1 MEETLWH
8 CMAHYGIGRW
18 AVEGRLWQWVIAIGR
33 ESQGSAGIISPV
45 WEVPGVTLVR
55 SRPEIVLVIN
65 VRQYLHICSLEK
77 VEKFKF
83 WSWLDVSHRKAG
95 MFHYKYMLCSNL
107 TLPWVWGWALWA
119 RVVRAGVMSRGA

>member
-1 MEETLWH
+1 MEATLWH

-55 SRPEIVLVIN
+55 SRPEIVLAIN
-65 VRQYLHICSLEK
+65 VRQYLYICCLKLTGKGGKFQIFALVRCIAQKSKNVSLQIY
-77 VEKFKF
+77 
-83 WSWLDVSHRKAG
+83 LA
-95 MFHYKYMLCSNL
+95 N
-107 TLPWVWGWALWA
+107 
-119 RVVRAGVMSRGA
+119 